1 LNRRVGSRSRRELVT
16 CRDGHGDGTA
26 ARETGRNEG
35 PGPTVQRPPPHQ
47 LLDPFILRVDQQ
59 ACLAPASLADL
70 AHGTSAGVEI
80 LRFRVVEEPSHPF
93 QFRTLIDRLRR
104 RVATLIEADFDH
116 LHLGQRSFVKHG
128 VRGVNRHSLV

>member
-93 QFRTLIDRLRR
+93 QFSTLIDRPRR
-104 RVATLIEADFDH
+104 RVVTFIEVGIDH
-116 LHLGQRSFVKHG
+116 VQVRHRSFLKHG
-128 VRGVNRHSLV
+128 FRSVN